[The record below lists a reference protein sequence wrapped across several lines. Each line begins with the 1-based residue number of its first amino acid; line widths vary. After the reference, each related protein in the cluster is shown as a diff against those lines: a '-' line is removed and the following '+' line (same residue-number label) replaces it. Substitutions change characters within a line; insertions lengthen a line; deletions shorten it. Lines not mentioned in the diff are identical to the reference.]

1 MKKKQLSIVL
11 AMLMLS
17 TTLVACGGSQKDNV
31 SADAKSET
39 ATEVSEVN
47 TTDNSSEASI
57 AEKPA
62 SNETFVGDV
71 PAETAAG
78 TNEVFVGDA
87 PAEEEYKIGRP
98 IIDEETGELLYITGT
113 YGDPVTTKIT
123 STQIIDNPNI
133 SSAPNY
139 CPANELG
146 FENIPSNYEWLIQN
160 RPEYRDGGFESSD
173 QILINNQ
180 ALIFAAWN
188 KVKEE
193 NGFGDILD
201 ITYSKY
207 DVNTGSDMYGNYRLT
222 IYYKS
227 DSADAPVYCNG
238 FSADTVTVRLFGLE
252 SGSENKIDFV
262 QNGGITYLTTD
273 IIDIQ

>member
-17 TTLVACGGSQKDNV
+17 TAFVACGGSQKDDV

-47 TTDNSSEASI
+47 TAEKSSEASI

-62 SNETFVGDV
+62 SDEIFVGD
-71 PAETAAG
+71 ALSETS
-78 TNEVFVGDA
+78 EEFVGDA
-87 PAEEEYKIGRP
+87 PADEEYKIGRP
-98 IIDEETGELLYITGT
+98 IIDEETGELLYMTGS
-113 YGDPVTTKIT
+113 YWDPVTTKIT

-160 RPEYRDGGFESSD
+160 RPEYREVVFESD
-173 QILINNQ
+173 EQILINNQ

-207 DVNTGSDMYGNYRLT
+207 DVYTGSDMFGNFRLI

-238 FSADTVTVRLFGLE
+238 FSADTVTVRLFGPE
-252 SGSENKIDFV
+252 SGSDNKIDFV

>member
-17 TTLVACGGSQKDNV
+17 TALVACGGSQKDDV

-47 TTDNSSEASI
+47 TAEKSSEASI

-62 SNETFVGDV
+62 SDEIFVGDAL
-71 PAETAAG
+71 AETG
-78 TNEVFVGDA
+78 EEFVGDA
-87 PAEEEYKIGRP
+87 PADEEYKIGQP

-113 YGDPVTTKIT
+113 YGDPVTTRVT
-123 STQIIDNPNI
+123 STTIINNPNI
-133 SSAPNY
+133 ASSANY

-160 RPEYRDGGFESSD
+160 RPEYRDGGFESDD

-201 ITYSKY
+201 VTYSKLSI
-207 DVNTGSDMYGNYRLT
+207 NSGSEMYGEYRIE

-227 DSADAPVYCNG
+227 DSADAPVNYNG
-238 FSADTVTVRLFGLE
+238 VSADSVTVRLFGPE
-252 SGSENKIDFV
+252 SGSDNKIDFV